1 MPKWFLDDMK
11 KQPKSQTN
19 ATCEICI
26 MGTDEVLTWPVKQ
39 STTVFEIK
47 SAVAIKL
54 GIDPGNLTAVMKQ
67 GCHWRVQA
75 DCEEVARKIYL
86 KGIKSFTRSK
96 HTWPSP
102 IAIIGTGHAGLRQAM
117 WFLKHKE
124 FNFVVY
130 DRKGVVGGTSWLDQ
144 ANETS
149 KLQTEL
155 GTYHLQYDEDN
166 PVPKNMSTWP
176 STAELVKHFQEVA
189 EEYGIMPYAKMCTN
203 VKEMVIKTKTRQE
216 QSAEMSATGQ
226 TWASQTYTLTL
237 EPTDGTGDGRGD
249 NIGATGEPCFQVDH
263 SAVIMYPGNL
273 TLPKHFELKGEEN
286 FEGPISYAIMN
297 DFDYNQT
304 TGKRTGI
311 LGHGAFAVENLR
323 TCLEYS
329 CQQVYM
335 ICRRKNLSCPRVVSW
350 LINQTVTP
358 LTGPLTMRSFMPAY
372 NLIGFDPWV
381 CLKDGFLGGDCPD
394 MLGLVPADVL
404 AAPPSREDGI
414 DEDAEDQ
421 LRRFGGGLIQRAGVL
436 LKLPQL
442 AVVTASSLF
451 QRFYFRKS
459 FADFDVRAVCMASVT
474 LASKL
479 QEHPRK
485 VVDVIQVF
493 YKLKM
498 REAQEEDGSGPS
510 FAGKPTPVL
519 DVSAKEFHNAK
530 KELLSAERNI
540 LRELGFEVNS
550 LDHPHRYA
558 LEYMEQLQRPAE
570 LTQKVWNYLNDALQ
584 TPLCCAH
591 GPQQIAGAGLVLA
604 SKELGVMLPSKPPW
618 WEQFGVQIKDA
629 ESIATEMEGLYQ
641 KKPAEYIEI
650 PRRKRDIF
658 EPMTPCPSPPGAA
671 MSPEEEEDAENGD
684 LLRQDSQIDLDRLEE
699 VMAPSLAE
707 AEAKGPPVATGE
719 EKPEAKMPQEPAKAE
734 VHQERPVKDRRK
746 RERMSDRS
754 DSGSP
759 SPSKRKSAKKPE
771 VSRKANVKERRERRA
786 KRSSSSASRRKKR

>member
-1 MPKWFLDDMK
+1 MSDLPKWFLDDMK

-47 SAVAIKL
+47 SLVAIKL
-54 GIDPGNLTAVMKQ
+54 GIDPGNLTAVMKG

-96 HTWPSP
+96 HKWPSP

-176 STAELVKHFQEVA
+176 STAELLQHFKEVA

-203 VKEMVIKTKTRQE
+203 VKEMVIKSKTRQE

-226 TWASQTYTLTL
+226 SWASQTYTLTL

-304 TGKRTGI
+304 TGKRIGI

-372 NLIGFDPWV
+372 NLIGFDPWSYYAV
-381 CLKDGFLGGDCPD
+381 HANEKRTT
-394 MLGLVPADVL
+394 VTITQK
-404 AAPPSREDGI
+404 S
-414 DEDAEDQ
+414 
-421 LRRFGGGLIQRAGVL
+421 RFGIGDVYF
-436 LKLPQL
+436 L
-442 AVVTASSLF
+442 AVAMGICEVIEDEIKRVST
-451 QRFYFRKS
+451 KS
-459 FADFDVRAVCMASVT
+459 IHMESGRRVD
-474 LASKL
+474 
-479 QEHPRK
+479 
-485 VVDVIQVF
+485 VDVIL
-493 YKLKM
+493 KLYGFNGNFDVDRLMNVKSM
-498 REAQEEDGSGPS
+498 TGFWVDEDFRRYLIAEPIGVNATNFGGTSFSPGVRSWVEHVAHYLWFPKDWAYLRDCGLLPKHAAEPEYDRPAYVVDARHGTQTAMAVGASTPAIAEAQMGLGILKRQKQLECHPMRKFLAEC
-510 FAGKPTPVL
+510 
-519 DVSAKEFHNAK
+519 
-530 KELLSAERNI
+530 SAEWQ
-540 LRELGFEVNS
+540 
-550 LDHPHRYA
+550 
-558 LEYMEQLQRPAE
+558 EY
-570 LTQKVWNYLNDALQ
+570 
-584 TPLCCAH
+584 
-591 GPQQIAGAGLVLA
+591 GAKF
-604 SKELGVMLPSKPPW
+604 KELGAPH
-618 WEQFGVQIKDA
+618 
-629 ESIATEMEGLYQ
+629 
-641 KKPAEYIEI
+641 
-650 PRRKRDIF
+650 
-658 EPMTPCPSPPGAA
+658 PCPPYPYTAKIVEELLA
-671 MSPEEEEDAENGD
+671 TNEEEAA
-684 LLRQDSQIDLDRLEE
+684 LK
-699 VMAPSLAE
+699 A
-707 AEAKGPPVATGE
+707 AKG
-719 EKPEAKMPQEPAKAE
+719 
-734 VHQERPVKDRRK
+734 
-746 RERMSDRS
+746 
-754 DSGSP
+754 
-759 SPSKRKSAKKPE
+759 
-771 VSRKANVKERRERRA
+771 
-786 KRSSSSASRRKKR
+786 